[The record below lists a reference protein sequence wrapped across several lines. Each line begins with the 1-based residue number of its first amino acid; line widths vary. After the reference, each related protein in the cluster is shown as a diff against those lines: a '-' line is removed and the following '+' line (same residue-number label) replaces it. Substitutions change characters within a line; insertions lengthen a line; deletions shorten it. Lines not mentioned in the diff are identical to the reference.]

1 MFGQLLESR
10 AKRERHRAG
19 IVVSIAGHGLFIALA
34 VAATRTQLTA
44 TGPVERL
51 VPLPVLNPPSPAP
64 PAQPSQP
71 SRRSTSTPSYP
82 SLPILE
88 PLGRIPLPDIPT
100 FDSPGQPVVGIEWST
115 DRVGAPTIGT
125 TGKGGSE
132 AGIPFAPGVDK
143 PAIAHAGNPSPRY
156 PEILRRAN
164 VTGEVVVQV
173 VVDTTGRADV
183 STLKVLSSGHP
194 LLTESVLA
202 ILPRARFIPAE
213 TGGRK
218 VRMWVVQSFV
228 FTLER

>member
-10 AKRERHRAG
+10 AKRERHRGSAF
-19 IVVSIAGHGLFIALA
+19 VSIVGHGLFIALA

-44 TGPVERL
+44 IGPIERL
-51 VPLPVLNPPSPAP
+51 VPLPVLNPPSPAR
-64 PAQPSQP
+64 PAQPAQG
-71 SRRSTSTPSYP
+71 SRQSTSAPSYP
-82 SLPILE
+82 SLPVLQ
-88 PLGRIPLPDIPT
+88 PLTPISLPEIPT
-100 FDSPGQPVVGIEWST
+100 LESPRQPVVGIEWSS
-115 DRVGAPTIGT
+115 DRVGVPTGIGT
-125 TGKGGSE
+125 TRSGGSE
-132 AGIPFAPGVDK
+132 NGIPFAPGVDK

-183 STLKVLSSGHP
+183 STLKVLSSDHP

-202 ILPRARFIPAE
+202 TFPRARFIPAE

-228 FTLER
+228 FEMR